1 MQIFNSNFVG
11 ESDFSSY
18 LTELDQGFNF
28 GNRLISRAYQSC
40 FNLDDAA
47 LTNRPNDFKSSG
59 PVLLNVQDHLRP
71 ELFPKLRSMIETL
84 SDSEVIIANIGTNMF
99 ANTPNFVMDESVIS
113 FLQGVQSKYPIG
125 VRGQTTANVLRTYG
139 INNLEINGCPT
150 FWSLGMDMEA
160 VEEKANKNREKFKVN
175 QLKILIGG
183 DYVPQF
189 THPFGY
195 LCQGDYDR
203 ELCEGLLEL
212 GLVEKTSFGY
222 LGENLTFKMNNWTQN
237 LNASQIYI
245 PIEPNSDLFE
255 SINEYD
261 LYVGSRVHGCIT
273 ALNSGVPAVNTN
285 YDFRALE
292 MCQYLNIPHISQF
305 PGFSITEGWLETLAN
320 CYEVSAREYDEGLHR
335 FNAYCE
341 DIKTATKH

>member
-1 MQIFNSNFVG
+1 M
-11 ESDFSSY
+11 
-18 LTELDQGFNF
+18 
-28 GNRLISRAYQSC
+28 
-40 FNLDDAA
+40 
-47 LTNRPNDFKSSG
+47 
-59 PVLLNVQDHLRP
+59 
-71 ELFPKLRSMIETL
+71 
-84 SDSEVIIANIGTNMF
+84 
-99 ANTPNFVMDESVIS
+99 
-113 FLQGVQSKYPIG
+113 
-125 VRGQTTANVLRTYG
+125 
-139 INNLEINGCPT
+139 
-150 FWSLGMDMEA
+150 
-160 VEEKANKNREKFKVN
+160 
-175 QLKILIGG
+175 IGG

-255 SINEYD
+255 SISEYD
-261 LYVGSRVHGCIT
+261 LFVGSRVHGCIT

-305 PGFSITEGWLETLAN
+305 PGFAITEGWLEILAN
-320 CYEVSAREYDEGLHR
+320 CYELSAREYDEGLNK